1 MHIYVENNAH
11 LCRKFANVN
20 YKEAKKLCIFLAS
33 IVILSWINSKR
44 NFILI
49 SSYAYSHFIEN
60 MII

>member
-33 IVILSWINSKR
+33 IVILS
-44 NFILI
+44 
-49 SSYAYSHFIEN
+49 
-60 MII
+60 